1 MNEFLSPDQIAS
13 ASFETKRRGGLDPES
28 VREHLRSAADTVA
41 ALLDEREGLVAEL
54 EAAQTSLANVPEPT
68 EAAPAAEL
76 DEEAL
81 TAQLGQH
88 AARVLD
94 EARAAASDRI
104 AEAEAEADDIR
115 AAAEELHA
123 ERSMAADAEAQTI
136 RTEAETLRSE
146 REAEA
151 NEAAASI
158 VAAAHRDAEAL
169 QSESSVSRDEAGQDA
184 ERIIR
189 DAEITRRQILEDLAR
204 RRTAAR
210 RQIEQLRAGR
220 ERLMASHETVRRAL
234 DEITE
239 ELRISM
245 SEARAAAETA
255 GHSVSETTIEELE
268 AEIETAR
275 LTGLLDT
282 GPLPVVSSS
291 TPANRALT
299 SKAIPTST
307 QPSDAAESATGSDDS
322 GDDEVSS
329 STTDEGDETDREI
342 PDSSTEEDKTTSR
355 GWGSSKDST
364 VSEITTSDAASKA
377 ASGDDDGD
385 SGGKDQAQ
393 GLAPVVSLNQAR
405 SEVETRGHPAAGRD
419 ASTIRSVDETDAAV
433 ADEVETGDDDTTA
446 DDEPQVEED
455 VAEVEA
461 DDTAEDSEPQ
471 VEEDAEAVEASD
483 DTDDDVAEESE
494 ELEEPEETVSEE
506 AEEVADV
513 EEEEDVSEVDPL
525 EEDVIEVDPLEED
538 DRETDSVGALFAS
551 LRSEGVVDEDTDDSE
566 DTSDQ
571 VVEDQP
577 ASPAEVDDAPEAVV
591 EEQAQEEA
599 EPQDD
604 DEPAID
610 APEGARR
617 IKRVLADEQSRVMST
632 LKSSDDIPTIDEL
645 LGKASEHVDMYWSVS
660 SVHLGGSSKAPTP
673 MVEFVREIRRKVS
686 DALVAGND
694 TEAAVDSMRSIYRE
708 IKTSAV
714 ETCVTDINSAAS

>member
-54 EAAQTSLANVPEPT
+54 EAAQTSLANVPEP
-68 EAAPAAEL
+68 AVAPPPAEL

-123 ERSMAADAEAQTI
+123 ERSIAADAEAQTI
-136 RTEAETLRSE
+136 RTEVESLRSA

-158 VAAAHRDAEAL
+158 VAAAHRDAEAM
-169 QSESSVSRDEAGQDA
+169 QSESSLSRDEAGQDA

-282 GPLPVVSSS
+282 GPVPVVSSS

-307 QPSDAAESATGSDDS
+307 QPTDAAASASGRDDS
-322 GDDEVSS
+322 GDDEDAPAATSE
-329 STTDEGDETDREI
+329 EGDETDRDI
-342 PDSSTEEDKTTSR
+342 TDSSTEEDEATSE
-355 GWGSSKDST
+355 DST
-364 VSEITTSDAASKA
+364 VHELANADAAGDNQ
-377 ASGDDDGD
+377 SGSD
-385 SGGKDQAQ
+385 SGGQDQAQ
-393 GLAPVVSLNQAR
+393 GLAPVVSLDQAR
-405 SEVETRGHPAAGRD
+405 SEVETRGHPAAGRG
-419 ASTIRSVDETDAAV
+419 ASTVRPVDENDAEV
-433 ADEVETGDDDTTA
+433 ADEVETGDDTTA

-461 DDTAEDSEPQ
+461 DDTAEDREPQ
-471 VEEDAEAVEASD
+471 AQEDAEAVEASD

-494 ELEEPEETVSEE
+494 ELEEPEETVFEE
-506 AEEVADV
+506 AEEAADV
-513 EEEEDVSEVDPL
+513 EEDVS
-525 EEDVIEVDPLEED
+525 EVDPLEED

-551 LRSEGVVDEDTDDSE
+551 LRSEGVADEDTDDSE
-566 DTSDQ
+566 DADDSEDTSEQ

-604 DEPAID
+604 DDDPAID

-632 LKSSDDIPTIDEL
+632 LKSSDDIPTVDEL
-645 LGKASEHVDMYWSVS
+645 LGKAGEHVEMYWSVS
-660 SVHLGGSSKAPTP
+660 SVHLGGSPKAPTP

-714 ETCVTDINSAAS
+714 ETCVTDIGRAADSASS

>member
-54 EAAQTSLANVPEPT
+54 EAAQTSLANVPEPA
-68 EAAPAAEL
+68 AAPPPAEL

-123 ERSMAADAEAQTI
+123 ERSIAADAEAQTI
-136 RTEAETLRSE
+136 RTEVESLRSA

-158 VAAAHRDAEAL
+158 VAAAHRDAEAM
-169 QSESSVSRDEAGQDA
+169 QSESSLSRDEAGQDA

-282 GPLPVVSSS
+282 GPVPVVSSS

-307 QPSDAAESATGSDDS
+307 QPTDAAASASGRDDS
-322 GDDEVSS
+322 GDDEDAPAATS
-329 STTDEGDETDREI
+329 DEGDETDRDI
-342 PDSSTEEDKTTSR
+342 TDSSTEEDEATSE
-355 GWGSSKDST
+355 DST
-364 VSEITTSDAASKA
+364 VHELANADAA
-377 ASGDDDGD
+377 GD
-385 SGGKDQAQ
+385 SQSGSDYGGQDQAQ
-393 GLAPVVSLNQAR
+393 GLAPVVSLDQAR
-405 SEVETRGHPAAGRD
+405 SEVETRGHPAAGRG
-419 ASTIRSVDETDAAV
+419 ASTVRPVDENDAEV
-433 ADEVETGDDDTTA
+433 ADEVETGDDTTA

-471 VEEDAEAVEASD
+471 AQEDAEAVEASD

-494 ELEEPEETVSEE
+494 ELEEPEETVFEE
-506 AEEVADV
+506 AEEAADV
-513 EEEEDVSEVDPL
+513 EEDVS
-525 EEDVIEVDPLEED
+525 EVDPLEED

-551 LRSEGVVDEDTDDSE
+551 LRSEGVADEDTEDTDDSE
-566 DTSDQ
+566 DADDSEDTSEQ

-604 DEPAID
+604 DDDPAID

-632 LKSSDDIPTIDEL
+632 LKSSDDIPTVDEL
-645 LGKASEHVDMYWSVS
+645 LGKAGEHVEMYWSVS
-660 SVHLGGSSKAPTP
+660 SVHLGGSPKAPTP

-714 ETCVTDINSAAS
+714 ETCVTDIGRAASASS